1 MPGTGRS
8 MCRMPTPGVDLA
20 ACRDWYRRNRE
31 RSRAWFDLLTDDAY
45 AAQPIS
51 LRHPVV
57 FYEGHVAAF
66 NVNTLVKLGL
76 GLPGVDA
83 ELEDL
88 FERGIDP
95 DEDDAGEGE
104 RATLR
109 WPSRPRV
116 LDFAAATDQ
125 LIDAAFRNEGLLSD
139 DSPVL
144 RRGLALFTILEH
156 EAMHHETLLYMFHRL
171 PAEAKRRPPGYA
183 PMLGDEPPRP
193 AMVEIAAGR
202 ATLGADAEGVP
213 FAWDNELHAHTV
225 DVPAFAIDVY
235 DVTNRDYLAFVEAG
249 GYGDPS
255 LWSAENWAWRARE
268 GLRHPSFW
276 VQRDGRWYWRALF
289 DDVPLPPSWPV
300 YVSHA
305 EAEAYARWAGKR
317 LPTEAE
323 YHRAAFGTPDGAER
337 PLPWGSAAPAAIHGN
352 FGLRHWDPV
361 PVATHPEG
369 ASAWGVH
376 DLIGNGWEWTST
388 VFAPFP
394 GFAPTLS
401 YPRYSADFF
410 DGGHYVMKGASP
422 ATATELVRR
431 SWRNWFRP
439 RYPFPYATFRCVQ
452 A

>member
-1 MPGTGRS
+1 MT
-8 MCRMPTPGVDLA
+8 RMQTAALDLG
-20 ACRDWYRRNRE
+20 ACRSWFRRNRR
-31 RSRAWFDLLTDDAY
+31 RSRDWFELLSTDAY
-45 AAQPIS
+45 EAQPIA

-83 ELEDL
+83 DLEDL

-95 DEDDAGEGE
+95 DEDGGDAP
-104 RATLR
+104 RATLQ
-109 WPSRPRV
+109 WPGRARV
-116 LDFAAATDQ
+116 LDFAAAADRAVE
-125 LIDAAFRNEGLLSD
+125 AAFEHAGLVRD
-139 DSPVL
+139 DHPVL
-144 RRGLALFTILEH
+144 RGGLAVFTILEH

-171 PAEAKRRPPGYA
+171 PHASKRRPPDYQ
-183 PMLGDEPPRP
+183 PILGGEPPAP
-193 AMVEIAAGR
+193 AMVDVDAGR
-202 ATLGADAEGVP
+202 ATLGADPTAIAFG
-213 FAWDNELHAHTV
+213 WDNELPANAI

-235 DVTNRDYLAFVEAG
+235 DVTNRDYLEFVVAG
-249 GYGDPS
+249 GYADRS
-255 LWSAENWAWRARE
+255 LWTPENWAWRERE
-268 GLRHPSFW
+268 RIEHPSFW
-276 VQRDGRWYWRALF
+276 TRHDGRWHWRGLF
-289 DDVPLPPSWPV
+289 ADVPLPLAWPV

-305 EAEAYARWAGKR
+305 EADAFARWKGKR

-323 YHRAAFGTPDGAER
+323 YHRAAFGQPGGGER
-337 PLPWGSAAPAAIHGN
+337 ALPWGDAVRGAAHGN

-361 PVATHPEG
+361 PVGSHPAG

-394 GFAPTLS
+394 GFTPTPS

-422 ATATELVRR
+422 ATASELVRR

-439 RYPFPYATFRCVQ
+439 RYPYPYATFRCVRS
-452 A
+452 